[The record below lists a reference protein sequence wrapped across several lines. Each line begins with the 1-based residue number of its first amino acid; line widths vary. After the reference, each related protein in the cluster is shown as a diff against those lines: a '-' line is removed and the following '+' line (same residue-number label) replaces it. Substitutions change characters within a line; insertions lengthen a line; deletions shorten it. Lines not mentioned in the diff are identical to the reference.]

1 MKNKFLSA
9 GLFLTL
15 LMFFGCNSSP
25 SISSNPPED
34 STLIT
39 GELMEKSILHNGEE
53 REYLIYVP
61 SSYNE
66 SANYPLLLNF
76 HAFGGNAKNYI
87 EHESD
92 FREIAEQEEM
102 ILIYPQA
109 LLLSGFSVWNAAP
122 FAEDNKTSSD
132 DIGFVE
138 ILLDDLQE
146 TLSIDPN
153 RIYATGFSNGAMFVY
168 ALACFTEG
176 LIAGVAAVSGLQL
189 NFEDCAPSHP
199 MSVLIAHSTTNDV
212 IPYGGSSDVASV
224 DETVLFWT
232 SVNQT
237 ATVAEESNHDLG
249 DKTVWLYTYSEGT
262 NGAQVL
268 HYKVENGKHE
278 WFDHNLAGQ
287 SFKSFVWDFLSLQ
300 TLSGRED

>member
-1 MKNKFLSA
+1 MKNSFLFSC
-9 GLFLTL
+9 LFLTFL
-15 LMFFGCNSSP
+15 LFFGCNSSR
-25 SISSNPPED
+25 SILSTPED
-34 STLIT
+34 SDLVQ
-39 GELMEKSILHNGEE
+39 GELIEQSILHNGEE

-61 SSYNE
+61 SSYDEN
-66 SANYPLLLNF
+66 ANYPVLLNF
-76 HAFGGNAKNYI
+76 HAFGGNAKDYI
-87 EHESD
+87 EYESD
-92 FREIAEQEEM
+92 FREIAEQEAM

-122 FAEDNKTSSD
+122 FAEENKTSSD

-138 ILLDDLQE
+138 ILIGDLQK

-189 NFEDCAPSHP
+189 NFEDCAPSNP
-199 MSVLIAHSTTNDV
+199 MSVLIAHSTTNDI
-212 IPYGGSSDVASV
+212 IPYEGSSDVASV
-224 DETVLFWT
+224 DETILFWT
-232 SVNQT
+232 SANQT
-237 ATVAEESNHDLG
+237 VTVGQESSHNLG
-249 DKTVWLYTYSEGT
+249 DETVWLYTYSEGN
-262 NGAQVL
+262 NGSQVL

-287 SFKSFVWDFLSLQ
+287 SFTSLLWDFLSPQ
-300 TLSGRED
+300 TLVGRED

>member
-1 MKNKFLSA
+1 MKNSILFA
-9 GLFLTL
+9 ALFLAF
-15 LMFFGCNSSP
+15 LMFLGCNSSQ
-25 SISSNPPED
+25 STLSTPED
-34 STLIT
+34 SALILGELIT
-39 GELMEKSILHNGEE
+39 QSIVHNYEE

-61 SSYNE
+61 NSYNE
-66 SANYPLLLNF
+66 NTNHPVLLNF
-76 HAFGGNAKNYI
+76 HEFGGNAKDYI
-87 EHESD
+87 EYESD
-92 FREIAEQEEM
+92 FREIAEREEM

-109 LLLSGFSVWNAAP
+109 LLFSGFSVWNADP
-122 FAEDNKTSSD
+122 FAEENITSSD

-138 ILLDDLQE
+138 IILDNLKE

-153 RIYATGFSNGAMFVY
+153 RIYATGFSNGAMFAY

-224 DETVLFWT
+224 NETVLFWT

-237 ATVAEESNHDLG
+237 ATVAEESNLDLG
-249 DKTVWLYTYSEGT
+249 DETVWLYNYPNGT

-278 WFDHNLAGQ
+278 WFEHNLAGQ
-287 SFKSFVWDFLSLQ
+287 SFTSFIWDFLSPQ
-300 TLSGRED
+300 TLNGRED